1 MYQLSNNRSI
11 MDSSLRQMMAMCMKM
26 NEKIKSGQHKKK
38 KEKDNETGKL
48 EDELQYKNLTVYQLQ
63 NTYFKLTKKE
73 HKDVA
78 KHKNDNYPE

>member
-1 MYQLSNNRSI
+1 
-11 MDSSLRQMMAMCMKM
+11 MDTSLRQMMAMCMKM
-26 NEKIKSGQHKKK
+26 NEKIKSAQHKN
-38 KEKDNETGKL
+38 KEKDNQKGKL

-78 KHKNDNYPE
+78 KHKN

>member
-1 MYQLSNNRSI
+1 
-11 MDSSLRQMMAMCMKM
+11 MDSYLRQMMAMCMKM

>member
-11 MDSSLRQMMAMCMKM
+11 MDSYLRQMMAMCMKM